1 MPNQDL
7 LDKTRVTANLITNNA
22 LDLLLNSIAPSD
34 LAKFS
39 YIPRLHFATRP
50 NSDII
55 AFDYAIVS
63 RDHLSDLPSSE
74 LFFVLNMH
82 TKRFL
87 MATLTGEPEYLN
99 QLEVDYIENKL
110 IMRSVDPSLM
120 LLRDFMLHVKIHE
133 DEDTLYSQSLESYL
147 PQILNHKYTDLK
159 FITFLFSQE
168 LTSN

>member
-7 LDKTRVTANLITNNA
+7 LNKTQNITNILTDKA
-22 LDLLLNSIAPSD
+22 LSLLLNTVAPSD
-34 LAKFS
+34 LTKFN
-39 YIPRLHFATRP
+39 YLPRLNFSTHP
-50 NSDII
+50 NSAII
-55 AFDYAIVS
+55 AFDYAIAS

-87 MATLTGEPEYLN
+87 MATRTGEPEYLN

-120 LLRDFMLHVKIHE
+120 LLRDLMLHVKIHE

-147 PQILNHKYTDLK
+147 YKYAVQHFK
-159 FITFLFSQE
+159 QY
-168 LTSN
+168 LTKIGANNK